1 MTLKAKVIYVVLGL
15 AVVAEAAFNSQV
27 LRIGLSIIASAVW
40 GS

>member
-15 AVVAEAAFNSQV
+15 AVVAEATFISHM
-27 LRIGLSIIASAVW
+27 LRVGVSIIASAVW

>member
-15 AVVAEAAFNSQV
+15 AVVVEAALNSQV

>member
-15 AVVAEAAFNSQV
+15 AVVAETTFISHV
-27 LRIGLSIIASAVW
+27 LRVGLTVIASAVW